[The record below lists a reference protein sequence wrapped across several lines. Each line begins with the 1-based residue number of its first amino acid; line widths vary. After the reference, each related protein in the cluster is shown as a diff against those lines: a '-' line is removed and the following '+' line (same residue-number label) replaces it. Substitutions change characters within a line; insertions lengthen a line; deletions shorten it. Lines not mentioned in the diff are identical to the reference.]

1 MCNEDLI
8 DSMKEVIA
16 RFITHTGELRSR
28 FNSIEEEYREGNLDG
43 QSLAQLNQVV
53 HLLETDSAAIEKV
66 LGA

>member
-16 RFITHTGELRSR
+16 RFITHTSDLRNR

-66 LGA
+66 LGG